1 MHARVSITHAH
12 TLPSLLCTGSDLFP
26 VCFVTGSAI
35 TGPVAKECA
44 DLWPRIA
51 SAANSIV

>member
-1 MHARVSITHAH
+1 MSCPTTCITMSHMLV
-12 TLPSLLCTGSDLFP
+12 LPL
-26 VCFVTGSAI
+26 TGSAI

-51 SAANSIV
+51 SAANSII